1 MWKTRITLG
10 LLGMVVLLGGMTTT
24 ALAADQA
31 AEGTVTGLPAL
42 LIIVVVLALLVIGI
56 VAVVRFIA
64 RKSKGH

>member
-1 MWKTRITLG
+1 
-10 LLGMVVLLGGMTTT
+10 MVVLLGGMTTT